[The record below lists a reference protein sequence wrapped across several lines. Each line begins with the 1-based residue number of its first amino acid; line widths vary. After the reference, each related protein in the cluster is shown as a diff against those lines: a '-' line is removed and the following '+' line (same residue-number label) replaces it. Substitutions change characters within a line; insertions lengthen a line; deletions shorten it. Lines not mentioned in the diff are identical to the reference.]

1 MLISILIL
9 PHNMDMKM
17 YFFMSMSVGRGKEV
31 GLLFGF
37 YLESITLRGVTII
50 KGFLKYIFNVK
61 F

>member
-1 MLISILIL
+1 
-9 PHNMDMKM
+9 MKM

-61 F
+61 FWLMIN